1 MTLHVWFDVE
11 HTSKFW
17 FTWWFDDDDYD
28 NDDKDDVSWW
38 CLMVP
43 DFIFQ
48 YMYDFL
54 EAVITSQTSKE
65 EAYRKLEEMAKNQ
78 TETLSKLTKQVLA
91 CGGHSGGKL
100 TYIPQYWLVNI
111 KNTV

>member
-1 MTLHVWFDVE
+1 MMSE
-11 HTSKFW
+11 G
-17 FTWWFDDDDYD
+17 
-28 NDDKDDVSWW
+28 SW
-38 CLMVP
+38 L
-43 DFIFQ
+43 FFQ

-91 CGGHSGGKL
+91 YRALGPLRGQIYPFTSIL
-100 TYIPQYWLVNI
+100 ISQFEIIQYNEHWYFV
-111 KNTV
+111 